1 MADFDRKKR
10 AHLNTKPIK
19 PIIDAEQ
26 ERVRGVLARDRHD
39 RAIEAGGPLDPM
51 TGEPK
56 RVPPSEFVRQRRA
69 ARSNGMPEQETEDTI
84 GRLWAWEFLDGSDIE
99 ADLLRD
105 AGRRYAASYW
115 RRYGPVSAKAGH
127 YEEMTGRSSGP
138 GRTVITDEERDRI
151 AEERFQR
158 RDDALRACKAK
169 RVIDQV
175 CVDGAGDNDPSFL
188 VALMQGYPAETR
200 QERIR
205 LASAEAE
212 LGRANGRDQRCAERK
227 VADAR
232 RALNRK
238 LRDTRIRQVPHQEIA
253 LMVLGL
259 SELARI
265 DRAEGLHRPRK
276 KPVDG

>member
-1 MADFDRKKR
+1 MERNPKIEQA
-10 AHLNTKPIK
+10 
-19 PIIDAEQ
+19 IIDEAA
-26 ERVRGVLARDRHD
+26 RVRGILARDRHD
-39 RAIEAGGPLDPM
+39 RALEAGGPLDPA

-84 GRLWAWEFLDGSDIE
+84 GRLWAWGFLGGPLPSGEPSDFD

-138 GRTVITDEERDRI
+138 GFTVIGDEEQDRL

-169 RVIDQV
+169 RVIDMI
-175 CVDGAGDNDPSFL
+175 CVDGAGDNDPSWL
-188 VALMQGYPAETR
+188 IAVMAGYPAETR

-212 LGRANGRDQRCAERK
+212 IGRGNGRDQRGAERR
-227 VADAR
+227 ADDAR

-238 LRDTRIRQVPHQEIA
+238 LRDTRRLQVPHREVA
-253 LMVLGL
+253 LIVSGL

-265 DRAEGLHRPRK
+265 DRAEGLHRPKRGRPK
-276 KPVDG
+276 KVED